1 MSRDVEQTLLDIIQ
15 KEGKRSKEEAVHY
28 LEDLELS
35 GRYAKD
41 VY

>member
-1 MSRDVEQTLLDIIQ
+1 MSRDVEDTLLKLFSI
-15 KEGKRSKEEAVHY
+15 KENAEEEAAHY
-28 LEDLELS
+28 LEEMELN

>member
-1 MSRDVEQTLLDIIQ
+1 MSRDVEQALLTIIQ
-15 KEGKRSKEEAVHY
+15 NEGKQSKEEAVLY
-28 LEDLELS
+28 LEEMELN